1 MLNSTGYYKH
11 ILKCSEQ
18 MEDGRMIL
26 FDPDS
31 GKTHVLN
38 ATAVKIYRLCTNTE
52 PEGIALSI
60 LEEGMDVDKEVILE
74 DVCDTIQK
82 FVELNIIAAI

>member
-1 MLNSTGYYKH
+1 MQAAFWARETITFFIFSD
-11 ILKCSEQ
+11 ILFSF
-18 MEDGRMIL
+18 IL

-74 DVCDTIQK
+74 DVCDTIQN
-82 FVELNIIAAI
+82 FVELKIIAAI

>member
-31 GKTHVLN
+31 GKKDNHGRICEG
-38 ATAVKIYRLCTNTE
+38 TAGGV
-52 PEGIALSI
+52 
-60 LEEGMDVDKEVILE
+60 V
-74 DVCDTIQK
+74 
-82 FVELNIIAAI
+82 

>member
-1 MLNSTGYYKH
+1 MNSTGYYKH

-52 PEGIALSI
+52 PEGIAPVSYTHL
-60 LEEGMDVDKEVILE
+60 DVYKR
-74 DVCDTIQK
+74 QK
-82 FVELNIIAAI
+82 

>member
-38 ATAVKIYRLCTNTE
+38 ATAVKF
-52 PEGIALSI
+52 IAY
-60 LEEGMDVDKEVILE
+60 VQ
-74 DVCDTIQK
+74 IQNLK
-82 FVELNIIAAI
+82 GLPFLY